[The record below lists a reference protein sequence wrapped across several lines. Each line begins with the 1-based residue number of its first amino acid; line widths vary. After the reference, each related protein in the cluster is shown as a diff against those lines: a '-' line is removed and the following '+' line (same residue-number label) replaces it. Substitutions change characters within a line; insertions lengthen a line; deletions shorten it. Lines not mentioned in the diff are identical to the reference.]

1 MAATAP
7 RFDRMIPAAP
17 DAVGALR
24 RELRRWARR
33 SGAPAGVQER
43 VALAF
48 SEACAMIVGPGP
60 GPDHER
66 GPLVLQSWID
76 DDELGIRVS
85 HRSRG
90 VPAPPQEVGYG
101 FGLALMAGLCDRFE
115 VRRRDDRPGTALL
128 MMFRLEPDPEPES
141 APEPEPERSSRLQ
154 PSRSSLRR

>member
-1 MAATAP
+1 VAATTAP

-17 DAVGALR
+17 DSVGSLR

-33 SGAPAGVQER
+33 SGVPAAVQER
-43 VALAF
+43 IALAF
-48 SEACAMIVGPGP
+48 SEACALIVGPDADAHP
-60 GPDHER
+60 ER

-76 DDELGIRVS
+76 GDEVGVRVS
-85 HRSRG
+85 HRERG

-101 FGLALMAGLCDRFE
+101 FGLALMAGVCDRFE

-128 MMFRLEPDPEPES
+128 MIFRLDPVMEPEG
-141 APEPEPERSSRLQ
+141 SSRLR